1 MKLGVISNWD
11 DRLRPLLQVLGLEER
26 FDSIVIS
33 CEVGDS
39 KPTAVIFETAM
50 NQLDTPA
57 NAILHVGDSLQM
69 DLVGARRAGLNALQI
84 EREKEITADWQI
96 TSLTELLARV

>member
-39 KPTAVIFETAM
+39 KPSC
-50 NQLDTPA
+50 P
-57 NAILHVGDSLQM
+57 
-69 DLVGARRAGLNALQI
+69 GLA
-84 EREKEITADWQI
+84 
-96 TSLTELLARV
+96 LARYNKINLSVSQPSPMQFYV